1 MPSQGPSNWPPGVS
15 GNPNGRPPGRRN
27 KNDATLREQLKA
39 RGDIDSADFLSSVVT
54 DASNEKPLRVHAA
67 GLLLPYQHAKVQS
80 VPALV
85 FVVEPVDLPH
95 IRPTSIQQAID
106 NIAHL
111 DSLFRAGT
119 LDLVSHG
126 TMVKAQESIIDGFKV
141 IGEPDPNPV
150 IRIEGGLPELPGTN
164 IIMPLTNGH
173 ELLEGNQDVTRQLQ
187 SNGQGPSSGGDG
199 LPSVGNES

>member
-1 MPSQGPSNWPPGVS
+1 VS

-39 RGDIDSADFLSSVVT
+39 RGDIDSAEFLSSVVT

-67 GLLLPYQHAKVQS
+67 GLLLPYQHAKVMA

-85 FVVEPVDLPH
+85 LVPEPVELPH
-95 IRPTSIQQAID
+95 PRPISVQQAID
-106 NIAHL
+106 NIAHIGAL
-111 DSLFRAGT
+111 YRAGT
-119 LDLVSHG
+119 LDLVSRNA
-126 TMVKAQESIIDGFKV
+126 MLAEQEVIIDGFKV

-164 IIMPLTNGH
+164 IIFPSNGH
-173 ELLEGNQDVTRQLQ
+173 DVLEHQDVAQIQSQGNQSEGIPV
-187 SNGQGPSSGGDG
+187 GGD
-199 LPSVGNES
+199 VGRDGGDSAET